1 MVLASLKGVL
11 KRYRV
16 WIILLIVMPVALLLG
31 IYVRGWLLLREFE
44 NTSPMHAATL
54 LADNGEILATLG
66 EGPSR
71 YIPLETIPLDMRN
84 AIVAIEDRWFY
95 EHPGFNPVAILRA
108 IYIDIRA
115 KKKVLGASTITQQL
129 AKNLFLT
136 RKKTLGRKVEELV
149 LAIILE
155 QRYTKDQILEL
166 YLNQIYFGKGS
177 YGIEAAA
184 RTYLGK
190 SASEL
195 DLADSALLAAI
206 PRSPSSYD
214 PYINP
219 DLALERRNHVLE
231 RMAALDMITEASRAT
246 AAATPLK
253 LSRLERGP
261 APYFVDYVRKQLED
275 KYGSALVYK
284 GGLRVHTTLNMDY
297 QSAAHA
303 AFAAQDFQGALVAV
317 DPETG
322 GIRAMVGGR
331 DYSASQFNRA
341 VLAFRQPGSTFK
353 PFIYAAAL
361 EDGWQQNTLVED
373 TPREYAGYTPG
384 NWRSEYWGPVVMKHA
399 VAVSL
404 NNAAVWTLHTIGVD
418 KAIKLSKDMGITSL
432 VAEDRNLS
440 LALGGL
446 TKGVTPLELASAFV
460 PFANGGLRYE
470 VRAIQR
476 VLDEDGR
483 ILEDHPPRG
492 VRVISETTAYLI
504 TDMLKAVLEYGTGKN
519 LLVNRPAAGKTGT
532 TDEKISLWFAGYT
545 PSLVTV
551 VYIGDDKREPLP
563 GYGSSLAGPIW
574 AEFMSTALRDEP
586 PWDFPIP
593 RDIVTGIPIHIFS
606 GLLASE
612 DCEWAVDC
620 AFTRGMEP
628 TEYAPCSPGTG
639 EPGVLDDLVKGIV
652 DEPTTEYNPA
662 PPTLPNPFTG
672 DLVDD
677 SPSEPPVPGSPPP
690 YF

>member
-1 MVLASLKGVL
+1 MILASLRNSIS
-11 KRYRV
+11 RYR
-16 WIILLIVMPVALLLG
+16 ILIALLIVIPLALLLG
-31 IYVRGWLLLREFE
+31 IYVRGWFLLRQFE

-71 YIPLETIPLDMRN
+71 YIPLETIPLDMQN

-108 IYIDIRA
+108 IYVDIRA
-115 KKKVLGASTITQQL
+115 KRKVLGASTITQQL

-136 RKKTLGRKVEELV
+136 SRKTLSRKIEELV

-195 DLADSALLAAI
+195 NLADSALLAAI

-231 RMAALDMITEASRAT
+231 RMAALDMITEASRAK
-246 AAATPLK
+246 ASATPLR

-297 QSAAHA
+297 QAAAHA
-303 AFAAQDFQGALVAV
+303 AFAAQEFQGALVAV
-317 DPETG
+317 DPQTG

-341 VLAFRQPGSTFK
+341 VLAYRQPGSAFK
-353 PFIYAAAL
+353 PFIYATAL
-361 EDGWQQNTLVED
+361 EDGWRQNTLVED

-384 NWRSEYWGPVVMKHA
+384 NWQSQYWGPVVMKHA

-404 NNAAVWTLHTIGVD
+404 NNAAVWTLHSIGVD
-418 KAIKLSKDMGITSL
+418 KTIKLAKDMGITSL

-446 TKGVTPLELASAFV
+446 TKGVTPLELAGAFI
-460 PFANGGLRYE
+460 PFANGGSRYE
-470 VRAIQR
+470 VRAIQK
-476 VLDEDGR
+476 VLDQDGR
-483 ILEDHPPRG
+483 ILEEHQPRG
-492 VRVISETTAYLI
+492 VRVITETTAYLI
-504 TDMLKAVLEYGTGKN
+504 TDMLKAVLEYGTGKH
-519 LLVNRPAAGKTGT
+519 LSVNRPAAGKTGT

-551 VYIGDDKREPLP
+551 VYIGDDQREPLP
-563 GYGSSLAGPIW
+563 GYGSSLAGPVW
-574 AEFMSTALRDEP
+574 AEFMGTALAEEP

-593 RDIVTGIPIHIFS
+593 RDVVTGIPIHIFS

-612 DCEWAVDC
+612 ECEWAIDS
-620 AFTRGMEP
+620 AFIRGTEP
-628 TEYAPCSPGTG
+628 TEYAPCSP
-639 EPGVLDDLVKGIV
+639 EPGGSRQLSDPLEGPK
-652 DEPTTEYNPA
+652 TEYNPT
-662 PPTLPNPFTG
+662 PPKPPNPST
-672 DLVDD
+672 DELVED
-677 SPSEPPVPGSPPP
+677 SPTDLLVQ
-690 YF
+690 

>member
-1 MVLASLKGVL
+1 MILASLRNSIS
-11 KRYRV
+11 RYR
-16 WIILLIVMPVALLLG
+16 ILIALLIVIPLALLLG
-31 IYVRGWLLLREFE
+31 IYVRGWFLLRQFE

-71 YIPLETIPLDMRN
+71 YIPLETIPLDMQN

-108 IYIDIRA
+108 IYVDIRA
-115 KKKVLGASTITQQL
+115 KRKVLGASTITQQL

-136 RKKTLGRKVEELV
+136 SRKTLSRKIEELV

-195 DLADSALLAAI
+195 NLADSALLAAI

-231 RMAALDMITEASRAT
+231 RMAALDMITEASRAK
-246 AAATPLK
+246 ASATPLR

-297 QSAAHA
+297 QAAAHA
-303 AFAAQDFQGALVAV
+303 AFAAQEFQGALVAV
-317 DPETG
+317 DPQTG

-341 VLAFRQPGSTFK
+341 VLAYRQPGSAFK

-361 EDGWQQNTLVED
+361 EDGWRQNTLVED

-384 NWRSEYWGPVVMKHA
+384 NWQSQYWGPVVMKHA

-404 NNAAVWTLHTIGVD
+404 NNAAVWTLHSIGVD
-418 KAIKLSKDMGITSL
+418 KTIKLAKDMGITSL

-446 TKGVTPLELASAFV
+446 TKGVTPLELAGAFI
-460 PFANGGLRYE
+460 PFANGGSRYE
-470 VRAIQR
+470 VRAIQK
-476 VLDEDGR
+476 VLDQDGR
-483 ILEDHPPRG
+483 ILEEHQPRG
-492 VRVISETTAYLI
+492 VRVITETTAYLI
-504 TDMLKAVLEYGTGKN
+504 TDMLKAVLEYGTGKH
-519 LLVNRPAAGKTGT
+519 LSVNRPAAGKTGT

-551 VYIGDDKREPLP
+551 VYIGDDQREPLP
-563 GYGSSLAGPIW
+563 GYGSSLAGPVW
-574 AEFMSTALRDEP
+574 AEFMGTALAEEP

-593 RDIVTGIPIHIFS
+593 RDVVTGIPIHIFS

-612 DCEWAVDC
+612 ECEWAVDS
-620 AFTRGMEP
+620 AFIRGTEP
-628 TEYAPCSPGTG
+628 TEYAPCSP
-639 EPGVLDDLVKGIV
+639 EPGGSGQLSDPLEGPK
-652 DEPTTEYNPA
+652 TEYNPT
-662 PPTLPNPFTG
+662 PPKPPNPST
-672 DLVDD
+672 DELVED
-677 SPSEPPVPGSPPP
+677 SPTDLLVQ
-690 YF
+690 